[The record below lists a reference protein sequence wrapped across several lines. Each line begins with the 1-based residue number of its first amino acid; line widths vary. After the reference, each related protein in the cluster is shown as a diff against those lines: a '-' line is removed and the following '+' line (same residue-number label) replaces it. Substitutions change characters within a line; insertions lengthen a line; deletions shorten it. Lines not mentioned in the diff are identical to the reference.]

1 MVHGSLMPLAAPIMC
16 PDSLL
21 GLYKYLLLTYLW
33 TVMYR
38 ATAENSLV
46 FVRWRPTGSVVFNGC
61 CVVKSCARN
70 RSIAF
75 TVWLPS

>member
-1 MVHGSLMPLAAPIMC
+1 
-16 PDSLL
+16 
-21 GLYKYLLLTYLW
+21 
-33 TVMYR
+33 MYR